1 MTSKIIMVKT
11 SKLESHSL
19 LKVHALTFL
28 QSKLP
33 FFKKDQTFNFLTM
46 KESMFKNEIQEMFH
60 SLQDLNHIALN
71 QMKNFGK
78 NTLINKQKNASSL
91 DTKLHLKMIK
101 VVFNTKLEKEK
112 SLTEQESSHTNV
124 DLTQLFNSMMP

>member
-1 MTSKIIMVKT
+1 MVKT
-11 SKLESHSL
+11 SKLESNSL

-28 QSKLP
+28 QSKLS

-46 KESMFKNEIQEMFH
+46 RESMFKNEILEMFH

-78 NTLINKQKNASSL
+78 NTLIHKLKNASSL

-112 SLTEQESSHTNV
+112 SLTEQESSPTNV

>member
-1 MTSKIIMVKT
+1 
-11 SKLESHSL
+11 
-19 LKVHALTFL
+19 
-28 QSKLP
+28 
-33 FFKKDQTFNFLTM
+33 
-46 KESMFKNEIQEMFH
+46 
-60 SLQDLNHIALN
+60 
-71 QMKNFGK
+71 MKNFGK

>member
-1 MTSKIIMVKT
+1 MVKT
-11 SKLESHSL
+11 SKLESNSL

-28 QSKLP
+28 QSKLS

-46 KESMFKNEIQEMFH
+46 RESMFKNEILEMFH

-78 NTLINKQKNASSL
+78 NTLIHKLKNASSL

-101 VVFNTKLEKEK
+101 VVFNMKLEKEK
-112 SLTEQESSHTNV
+112 SLTEQESSPTNV